1 MDAPTLLLGV
11 IAVATGV
18 MAGVQIG
25 LIVYGARLARR
36 VDRLVE
42 KVEREI
48 QPTLTKINSMSSD
61 TARATSLAVAQIER
75 VDQLFVKITDRVD
88 NIMAV
93 AQEGV
98 VEPVRQGVALLQA
111 VRASLAALRGA
122 SESPSKSDHSS
133 GQAGE
138 DDEALFIG

>member
-11 IAVATGV
+11 IAVATAV
-18 MAGVQIG
+18 MAAVQIG

-36 VDRLVE
+36 VDRLVD
-42 KVEREI
+42 KVEQEI
-48 QPTLTKINSMSSD
+48 QPTLTKINSMSGD

-75 VDQLFVKITDRVD
+75 ADQLFSQIAERVD
-88 NIMAV
+88 HLMTV
-93 AQEGV
+93 AEEAV

-111 VRASLAALRGA
+111 LRAGLAALRGVGEPRSR
-122 SESPSKSDHSS
+122 SEHPTER
-133 GQAGE
+133 AGE

>member
-11 IAVATGV
+11 IAAATGV
-18 MAGVQIG
+18 MAAVQIG

-36 VDRLVE
+36 VDRLVD

-75 VDQLFVKITDRVD
+75 ADQLFAQIAERVD
-88 NIMAV
+88 HVTTV
-93 AQEGV
+93 AQDAV

-111 VRASLAALRGA
+111 LRAGLAALRGVGETPSQ
-122 SESPSKSDHSS
+122 SEHPTER
-133 GQAGE
+133 AGE
-138 DDEALFIG
+138 DNEALFIG